1 VERDR
6 YHHLEERENAA
17 TTNSRERIIAI
28 YKRERNKR
36 KENRVF

>member
-28 YKRERNKR
+28 YKREK
-36 KENRVF
+36 KEEEGK